1 VHLDSTSRITGPEG
15 LLKPDAIT
23 FVFFFR
29 MKKSEHILLAKDN
42 ETDALL
48 VRRAIEIAGVKAKV
62 QIVRDGQEAVDYL
75 AGINGYSNRLI
86 FPFPQL
92 MLLDLRMPRLDGFEV
107 LKFVRNTLGVT
118 QLPVI
123 VLTSSENPSDIKRA
137 YDLGA
142 TSYFRKPDSL
152 EGLDEMIHVLHAYW
166 LKFNH
171 FPE

>member
-1 VHLDSTSRITGPEG
+1 
-15 LLKPDAIT
+15 
-23 FVFFFR
+23 
-29 MKKSEHILLAKDN
+29 MKKAENILLAKDN

-48 VRRAIEIAGVKAKV
+48 LKRAIQVAGVKANL
-62 QIVRDGQEAVDYL
+62 QIVHDGQEAVDYL
-75 AGINGYSNRLI
+75 SGRNSFADRALH
-86 FPFPQL
+86 PLPRL
-92 MLLDLRMPRLDGFEV
+92 MLLDLKMPKLDGFQV
-107 LKFVRNTLGVT
+107 LRILRTDLRFT

-137 YDLGA
+137 YELGA
-142 TSYFRKPDSL
+142 TSYFCKPGSV